1 MGNGLFLAL
10 ATSGGGL
17 SPEALRA
24 VMQMRQRNY
33 EKLAKFIKWLA
44 TTAAYA
50 YYWLKKRPEV
60 LNKDKLPDYTGE
72 GTQKYIEAFWKQQD
86 QKDFIGNLIRDGADL
101 LLEWLKPDDFE
112 GTLWGSLLQHPS
124 PAAQQASNQM
134 SVNQLLLQLQ
144 QALGGTAAPAA
155 PAAPA
160 ASNTSAA
167 AAKRQG
173 LY

>member
-17 SPEALRA
+17 SPDVLQA

-50 YYWLKKRPEV
+50 YYWLKKHPEV

-72 GTQKYIEAFWKQQD
+72 GTQKFIEVFWKQQD

-112 GTLWGSLLQHPS
+112 GKLWGSLLGQPS

-144 QALGGTAAPAA
+144 QALSGSAAPAA
-155 PAAPA
+155 PAAPNTPSLA
-160 ASNTSAA
+160 A
-167 AAKRQG
+167 RQRALG
-173 LY
+173 L